1 MDREELLR
9 NLVSKLG
16 ELAPLVE
23 LWNKGFGW
31 VCSTAGSEISRL
43 RSVEDDVQ
51 KLQRTFFR
59 AQSLLSDAEDR
70 RYIVDESVKGWLLEL
85 KAVAFDA
92 DDLLDRYRTLLDV
105 AKLAKDGDSRKRK
118 RFWFGSVGPDLGL
131 LQRRSIGIEV
141 AKIQDRLKEIA
152 DGRNNLQLKPSDG
165 SRRAKSSPDSVP
177 PSAVACFDRSNV
189 VGRAKDCERI
199 VGALTKECE
208 TVPSVIPIYGVAGV
222 GKTAL
227 AQLVFDHFC
236 EKDRGE
242 NHPNPKRPPG
252 DDKGK
257 GPAVAVGDDEY
268 FDLKI
273 WVSLPKG
280 CDVITATKE
289 IVDDITKN
297 TCNDRSLNILHHR
310 LKELLDGKKFL
321 LVLDNFWAEDYSFWD
336 TLRAPLRYG
345 AKGSKVL
352 ITTRSKVVSSRMT
365 TQPVLPLEG
374 LNESDCWA
382 LLRGV
387 AFPHPEETVVSN
399 LEEIGRKIVSRCQ
412 GSPLAAKSLGAILYD
427 ENDEEVWE
435 SIHQEM
441 WALEENNNEILSRLM
456 ISYRHLTYPLKQCF
470 AYCSLFPNGYEFDKD
485 EVVQMWI
492 AEGLVQRN
500 GPRKPEAIGG
510 RYFDRLLW
518 GSFFERSHKQK
529 YRMPSLIHD
538 LARLVSKNELLIV
551 EDGVLHD
558 PPGRPRYASLFH
570 PKLSTVTLEKLYA
583 YERLRTLRSYG
594 ESKVG
599 QVPKDLFFK
608 LKWLRLLDL
617 SNSDIEELPDSVGD
631 LLLLRYLGLRGT
643 GIRRLPESVSNL
655 YNLKTLELSDCD
667 ELTEL
672 PKGTS
677 KLVNL
682 RHLGL
687 HLDWEKDADLNSMP
701 PGIGRLTSLQT
712 LSRFTVTAGS
722 ECNIGELKDLN
733 LKGELCISKLENM
746 ADAGDAGAA
755 NLMGKKYIRKLALRW
770 TAQPLQTS
778 ADENRRRNPHEQV
791 ADRLRPHRNLEHLW
805 IVNYPGR
812 TFPNWMDDRS
822 LWKLETMRLS
832 GCVGCERFPSLGR
845 LPRLKKL
852 HVEKMDRLRNL
863 GNILGFPTLEV
874 LTIRN
879 MLILEKLFEV
889 EAGEIPTLRELNL
902 VCCPKL
908 RELIPLPSTTIKL
921 EISDCELLN
930 SAS

>member
-1 MDREELLR
+1 MDWQQLLS
-9 NLVSKLG
+9 NLVSKLDY
-16 ELAPLVE
+16 LVSRFD
-23 LWNKGFGW
+23 LWSKGFGW
-31 VCSTAGSEISRL
+31 VYSMAESEISHL
-43 RSVEDDVQ
+43 RSLEDDVQ
-51 KLQRTFFR
+51 KLQRTYCR
-59 AQSLLSDAEDR
+59 IQSLLSDAEDR
-70 RYIVDESVKGWLLEL
+70 RHIVDESVNGWLLEL

-92 DDLLDRYRTLLDV
+92 DDLLDRHRTLRDV
-105 AKLAKDGDSRKRK
+105 AKLARGGDSRKRK
-118 RFWFGSVGPDLGL
+118 RFWFGSGGSHLGL
-131 LQRRSIGIEV
+131 LQYRSIGTEV
-141 AKIQDRLKEIA
+141 AKLQDRLKEIA
-152 DGRNNLQLKPSDG
+152 DVRKNLQLKPSDG

-177 PSAVACFDRSNV
+177 QSAVACFDRSNV
-189 VGRAKDCERI
+189 VGRAEDCKRI
-199 VGALTKECE
+199 VGALTTECE

-227 AQLVFDHFC
+227 AQLVFDHFS
-236 EKDRGE
+236 EKDRGG
-242 NHPNPKRPPG
+242 NHPNPKRPSG

-257 GPAVAVGDDEY
+257 GPSVAVGDDEY
-268 FDLKI
+268 VDLKI
-273 WVSLPKG
+273 WVSLPKD

-289 IVDDITKN
+289 IVDDITKK

-321 LVLDNFWAEDYSFWD
+321 LVLDNFWAEDCGFWD

-365 TQPVLPLEG
+365 TQSVPPLEG
-374 LNESDCWA
+374 LCESDCWA
-382 LLRGV
+382 LLRGL
-387 AFPHPEETVVSN
+387 AFPHCEETVDPN

-412 GSPLAAKSLGAILYD
+412 GSPLAAKSLGAILY
-427 ENDEEVWE
+427 EETDEEVWE
-435 SIHQEM
+435 SIRQEM

-456 ISYRHLTYPLKQCF
+456 ISYRHLDYPLKQCF
-470 AYCSLFPNGYEFDKD
+470 AYCSLFPNGYEFDED

-492 AEGLVQRN
+492 AEGLVQRI
-500 GPRKPEAIGG
+500 GTRKLEAIGG

-558 PPGRPRYASLFH
+558 PPGQPRYASLFH
-570 PKLSTVTLEKLYA
+570 PKQCPVTLEKLYA
-583 YERLRTLRSYG
+583 YERLRTLRLYG
-594 ESKVG
+594 EPKVG
-599 QVPKDLFFK
+599 QVPKDLFLK

-617 SNSDIEELPDSVGD
+617 SNSDIEELPDSVGG

-655 YNLKTLELSDCD
+655 YNLKTLELSECD
-667 ELTEL
+667 QLSEL

-682 RHLGL
+682 RHLRL

-712 LSRFTVTAGS
+712 LSRFTVTA
-722 ECNIGELKDLN
+722 D
-733 LKGELCISKLENM
+733 
-746 ADAGDAGAA
+746 GDAGVA

-770 TAQPLQTS
+770 TAQPLQIS
-778 ADENRRRNPHEQV
+778 ADENRRTNTHEQV
-791 ADRLRPHRNLEHLW
+791 ADRLRPHTNLQHLW

-822 LWKLETMRLS
+822 FCKLETMRLS
-832 GCVGCERFPSLGR
+832 GCVECERFPSLGR
-845 LPRLKKL
+845 LPGLKKL

-889 EAGEIPTLRELNL
+889 AAGEIPTLRELNL
-902 VCCPKL
+902 FSCPRL
-908 RELIPLPSTTIKL
+908 RELIPLPPTTML
-921 EISDCELLN
+921 EISECERLN